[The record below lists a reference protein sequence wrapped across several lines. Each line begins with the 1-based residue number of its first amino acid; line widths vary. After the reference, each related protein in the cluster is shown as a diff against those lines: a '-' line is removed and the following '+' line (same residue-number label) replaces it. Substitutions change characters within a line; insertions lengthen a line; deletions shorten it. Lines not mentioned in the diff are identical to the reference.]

1 MAQILKPQ
9 GDRPMSPPA
18 TTQATPSS
26 TDLAFER
33 TRMAAERTLI
43 AWLRTALSMISFGF
57 TIYKFLEAM
66 QQSQKLPFLHNGPRN
81 LGLTLIALGTTGLI
95 LACIQHR
102 TLLKQL
108 HYSSSIGARWSLAMM
123 IAVAVSVLGVLAFIS
138 IALRVGPY

>member
-1 MAQILKPQ
+1 
-9 GDRPMSPPA
+9 MSQSA
-18 TTQATPSS
+18 TSQAVPSS

-43 AWLRTALSMISFGF
+43 AWIRTALSMISFGF

-66 QQSQKLPFLHNGPRN
+66 QQSQKLPLRVHGPRN

-95 LACIQHR
+95 FAIIQHR
-102 TLLKQL
+102 SLLQQL
-108 HYSSSIGARWSLAMM
+108 HYSTSLGARWSLAMM
-123 IAVAVSVLGVLAFIS
+123 VAVAISLLGILAFVS